1 MLAVQTAAPYAIRA
15 IRPAPTLPGARAATQ
30 SVTLGA
36 LQHFMHDAE
45 IFAQESSARRV
56 YRVVSGAVRT
66 VGLLSDGR
74 RQIGAFYFPGDWF
87 GIEAGPVHRFAAE
100 AVSDAIVEAHDRAA
114 MIALSGR
121 PPLGGELIE
130 ATVKELSRA
139 HDHMMLLGRKT
150 AEEKVATFLLDLDR
164 RGVRDLPMRRQDIA
178 DYLGLTIETVS
189 RMLTQLQNAGV
200 VRICNTRRLEVVDA
214 DMLRALAA

>member
-1 MLAVQTAAPYAIRA
+1 MLAVQTTAARHAVRA
-15 IRPAPTLPGARAATQ
+15 IRPAPSGPSVRSAAQ
-30 SVTLGA
+30 GA
-36 LQHFMHDAE
+36 LLHFLRDTE

-66 VGLLSDGR
+66 VGLLCDGR

-87 GIEAGPVHRFAAE
+87 GIEAAPVHRFAAE

-114 MIALSGR
+114 MISLAEH
-121 PPLGGELIE
+121 PLLGAELIE

-139 HDHMMLLGRKT
+139 HDHLMLLGRKT
-150 AEEKVATFLLDLDR
+150 AEEKVATFLLDLEK

-200 VRICNTRRLEVVDA
+200 VRICNTRRLEVLDA
-214 DMLRALAA
+214 GALQMLAA

>member
-1 MLAVQTAAPYAIRA
+1 MLAIHTAAAPHAIRA
-15 IRPAPTLPGARAATQ
+15 IRPVPPSGADRAAAA
-30 SVTLGA
+30 GA
-36 LQHFMHDAE
+36 FLRYARDAE
-45 IFAQESSARRV
+45 IFSQESPARRV

-74 RQIGAFYFPGDWF
+74 RQIGAFFFPGDWF

-114 MIALSGR
+114 MISLAEDKL
-121 PPLGGELIE
+121 LGAELID

-139 HDHMMLLGRKT
+139 HDHLMLLGRKT
-150 AEEKVATFLLDLDR
+150 AEEKVATFLLDLER
-164 RGVRDLPMRRQDIA
+164 RGVRELPMRRQDIA

-200 VRICNTRRLEVVDA
+200 VRICNTRTLEVVDGDA
-214 DMLRALAA
+214 LCALAA